1 MSNTITSALGTQR
14 QFTKQPETPYQKRLI
29 TPSFGGGIS
38 VGANNDAT
46 LLASSLGLLGSGLI
60 AESIAADKRAEK
72 IGKAEADRIFSVT
85 SEKDREKLSTI
96 DILGQSGKFDIAD
109 NPYAVAR
116 IDELRGQHLNT
127 LFKQE
132 YETEVVPNQALP
144 DNSQQNIM
152 NYENF
157 MAQKLKDS
165 GVKAYNQTAFE
176 KGFYGSRPLDVL
188 QQDANYRK
196 RRQNDLEADRDAAIV
211 TKYDALATNSIN
223 MSSDD
228 FAKAAQEL
236 QTDNML
242 TCRSLADRIKLLDNF
257 AKQVVTNGNSDHIE
271 AWGETIA
278 YFKIDGTE
286 VKVKDVL
293 PLGEYKEMAE
303 KSGVYLNNKKSW
315 DFFKSLENTPSVLIA
330 EKYTELKEADPLLWK
345 AVAHTQDSMYKQR
358 KKEEVAKFKEQQKL
372 LLEKQK
378 QSYASA
384 SMQARYEAW
393 CAGKSMGTDGYTT
406 TSDKYTYADKEYSYS
421 ERDVNSFGQSLLA
434 QIYNDPSLTDVEKAE
449 KALHALSYPPFK
461 KTYLKAME
469 AQYSDVLGGLH
480 KNSTKL
486 NEAGDKMLNM
496 YRVDPAMFKSLF
508 SDDLVRNV
516 ELLNTLVKNNNGSIS
531 DAANDY
537 QAVKNTQAD
546 SERMRSFKSD
556 YTGTDSFV
564 EVESLGGEGSITSIN
579 VMDGTNPAMAKAHY
593 NAYLTARAAGMN
605 LEDARM
611 KANQTIA
618 SYYMEYDGCAINKAF
633 TYNIQSDRQE
643 VEAKAFLDMQ
653 KAQGADH
660 FMFDGNDELI
670 VYRGTKVLAVYNTAT
685 FADAVNNWIITRI
698 EEPKVEEGFID
709 KFLGLF
715 KGDNKQQVKVN
726 DVYNPLDPSAGIEH
740 MLDNAR

>member
-38 VGANNDAT
+38 MGANNDAT

-72 IGKAEADRIFSVT
+72 LGKAEADRIFSVT

-132 YETEVVPNQALP
+132 YETEVVPNQELP

-242 TCRSLADRIKLLDNF
+242 TCRSLTDRIKLLDNF

-278 YFKIDGTE
+278 YFKVDGTE

-303 KSGVYLNNKKSW
+303 KAGAYLNNKKSW
-315 DFFKSLENTPSVLIA
+315 DFLKSLENTPSVLIA
-330 EKYTELKEADPLLWK
+330 EKYAELKETDPLLWK
-345 AVAHTQDSMYKQR
+345 AVAHTQDSIYKQR
-358 KKEEVAKFKEQQKL
+358 KREEVAKLKEQQKL
-372 LLEKQK
+372 LLAKQK
-378 QSYASA
+378 QSYAFT
-384 SMQARYEAW
+384 SMQARYKAW
-393 CAGKSMGTDGYTT
+393 SAGKSMGTDGYTT
-406 TSDKYTYADKEYSYS
+406 TSDKYTYAGKEYSYS
-421 ERDVNSFGQSLLA
+421 ERDINSFGQSLLA

-449 KALHALSYPPFK
+449 KALHALSYQPFK

-480 KNSTKL
+480 KNSAKL

-564 EVESLGGEGSITSIN
+564 EVESLGGEGSIKSIN
-579 VMDGTNPAMAKAHY
+579 VTDGTNPALAKAHY

-605 LEDARM
+605 IEDARM
-611 KANQTIA
+611 KANQTVA

>member
-1 MSNTITSALGTQR
+1 MSNPITSALGTQR
-14 QFTKQPETPYQKRLI
+14 QFTKQPEAPYQKKLI
-29 TPSFGGGIS
+29 TPSFGNGIS
-38 VGANNDAT
+38 MGANNDAT

-72 IGKAEADRIFSVT
+72 VGKAEADRIFSVT

-303 KSGVYLNNKKSW
+303 KSGVYLNNKKAW

-330 EKYTELKEADPLLWK
+330 EKYTELKETDPLLWK
-345 AVAHTQDSMYKQR
+345 AVAHTQDSMYSQR
-358 KKEEVAKFKEQQKL
+358 KKEEVAKLKEQQKL

-378 QSYASA
+378 QSYAST

-393 CAGKSMGTDGYTT
+393 GAGKSMGTDGYTT
-406 TSDKYTYADKEYSYS
+406 TSDKYTYAGKEYSYS
-421 ERDVNSFGQSLLA
+421 ERDINSFGQSLLA
-434 QIYNDPSLTDVEKAE
+434 HIYNDPALTDVEKAE

-461 KTYLKAME
+461 RTYLKAME

-480 KNSTKL
+480 KNSAKL

-546 SERMRSFKSD
+546 SERMRNFKSD
-556 YTGTDSFV
+556 YTGADSFV
-564 EVESLGGEGSITSIN
+564 EVESLGGEGSIKSIN
-579 VMDGTNPAMAKAHY
+579 VTDGTNPAMAKAHY
-593 NAYLTARAAGMN
+593 NAYLTARAAGMS

-611 KANQTIA
+611 KANQTVA